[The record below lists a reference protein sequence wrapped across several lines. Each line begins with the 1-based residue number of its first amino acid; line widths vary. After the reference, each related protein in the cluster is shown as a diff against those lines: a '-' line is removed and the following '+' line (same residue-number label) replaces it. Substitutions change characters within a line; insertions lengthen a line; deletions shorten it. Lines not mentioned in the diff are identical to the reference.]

1 MEESVLEE
9 VMILDFVVEVCS
21 VPINVSIEL
30 IENVRISMLEIL
42 PVLSRPPQFLPLRSL
57 LLIPLTILL
66 LS

>member
-42 PVLSRPPQFLPLRSL
+42 PVLSRPPQFILRESML
-57 LLIPLTILL
+57 EIEIF
-66 LS
+66 